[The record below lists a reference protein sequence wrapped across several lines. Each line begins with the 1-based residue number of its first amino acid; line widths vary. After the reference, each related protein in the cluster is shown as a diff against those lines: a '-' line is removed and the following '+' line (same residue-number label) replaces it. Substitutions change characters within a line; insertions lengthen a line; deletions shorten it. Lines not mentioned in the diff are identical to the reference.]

1 MPPNS
6 YLPYRESV
14 LTWLLKESLG
24 GNAKTAMLATVNAS
38 SCYIEET
45 MCTLRY
51 AAKTACIKNAAHL
64 NRNFRKKCLD
74 EFGREIEVQLMLAP
88 MECGAAGSQINDPL
102 GNLVLAKKNDELQR
116 ELREMEREWRDKLEE
131 AERLKQKVCL
141 VIFQSLL
148 CINLINSSHS
158 LSKGNKRAR
167 KVTTSLIRERNM
179 LSSLLPNKPQRRP
192 VA

>member
-88 MECGAAGSQINDPL
+88 MECGAAGSQINDPF

-131 AERLKQKVCL
+131 AERLKQKVSLMIFHCL
-141 VIFQSLL
+141 R
-148 CINLINSSHS
+148 CINLIISSHH
-158 LSKGNKRAR
+158 LSF
-167 KVTTSLIRERNM
+167 
-179 LSSLLPNKPQRRP
+179 
-192 VA
+192 